1 MQYFFDSKM
10 PKVPS
15 VALLGGKGYN
25 LHWLRSRG
33 FNVPPFFVFTTDG
46 FEKLAKDMGLQL
58 KIDASKPQDE
68 VLRAAKNIR
77 DSLHNAK
84 VPAKVA
90 EDLHSYLAQP
100 AFKGHTFFAVR
111 SSAVD
116 EDSSAHSFAGQME
129 SYLFQKTKE
138 DIERSLLACLASAF
152 GERAIK
158 YRLEKKIPIGAI
170 GAAVVIQAMIK
181 GEKSGV
187 FFTAHPVNGSRQH
200 CLITACYG
208 LGEGIV
214 SGTCNTDEY
223 TVSHIDLSV
232 NVKAT
237 TKDLQVVFDE
247 KKGSG
252 VMETHVPSELQEQP
266 CLKNSEASALAEIGR
281 NIAAALRRPQDIE
294 WTIAGKEIFIL
305 QTRPI
310 TSLPPQK
317 DLDHN
322 QIVWDNSNIQESYC
336 GVTTPLTFSFANK
349 AYKAVYNSTFSVLKV
364 PSRTLEEYQPVF
376 SNLLGLIKGRIYYN
390 INNWYKGLLLLPSFG
405 TNKQDMERMMGLE
418 DPVDFV
424 HDQKLS
430 TVQKLRKLPQLLRS
444 YGTLISKF
452 MVIDPLVQKFEK
464 GFYETYN
471 SVDLG
476 KLQFSHYSEL
486 MSLTQRL
493 YKSFFDNWQAPI
505 INDFLVMMMNGKTIR
520 AMEKHKVPNP
530 AATLNNLLAGEEGI
544 ESTEPTKFLLRICDM
559 IRKDRSLFAE
569 VAVHPNATL
578 IEYLKGRAPDIYTSC
593 LEYIERY
600 GDRCMGELKLES
612 ITLRQDPSFMFAVI
626 KNYLNRDDLTA
637 ESMANKEKAL
647 RSGAEEATFRQI
659 KAGGGGGELKKFQKT
674 LVLLRKALKNR
685 EMMRMERTR
694 MFGLFRS
701 IFLEI
706 GNQLHFY
713 GHLAD
718 PRDIFYLATEELE
731 SMIDGRLVEK
741 NLRSI
746 VKSRKAE
753 YAAFE
758 QEEIDHHFITRGVAY
773 LDNEYEYPYKNELEN
788 AGNGSDLSGTG
799 CYPGIVEGSVRIIM
813 NPNDE
818 LDLRGQILCTVR
830 TDPGWA
836 PLFPTVSGLLIERG
850 STLSHSAVVARELGI
865 PAIVGI
871 PNVTKIL
878 NSGDL
883 VRMNGEQGS
892 VEIIKTAKAAG

>member
-1 MQYFFDSKM
+1 M
-10 PKVPS
+10 PQVPS

-46 FEKLAKDMGLQL
+46 FEQLSKDLGLQF
-58 KIDASKPQDE
+58 KIDSSKSPED
-68 VLRAAKNIR
+68 VLKAAKHIR
-77 DSLHNAK
+77 ESLHNAK
-84 VPAKVA
+84 LPAKVA
-90 EDLHSYLAQP
+90 QDLHSYLAQP
-100 AFKGHTFFAVR
+100 IFKGHQFFAVR

-138 DIERSLLACLASAF
+138 DIEKSLLACLASAF

-158 YRLEKKIPIGAI
+158 YRLEKKIAIGAI
-170 GAAVVIQAMIK
+170 EAAVVIQSMVE

-187 FFTAHPVNGSRQH
+187 FFTAHPVTGSRKH
-200 CLITACYG
+200 GLITACYG

-223 TVSHIDLSV
+223 VVSHDDRSV
-232 NVKAT
+232 EVKPT
-237 TKDLQVVFDE
+237 TKDLQVVFDMQ
-247 KKGSG
+247 KGSG
-252 VMETHVPSELQEQP
+252 VMETHVAKELQELP
-266 CLKNSEASALAEIGR
+266 CLKASEAAALAEIGR

-294 WTIAGKEIFIL
+294 WTISGNEIFIL
-305 QTRPI
+305 QTRPV
-310 TSLPPQK
+310 TSLPPHK
-317 DLDHN
+317 DLPHN
-322 QIVWDNSNIQESYC
+322 EIVWDNSNIQESYC
-336 GVTTPLTFSFANK
+336 GVTTPLTFSYANK
-349 AYKAVYNSTFSVLKV
+349 AYRAVYNSTFTVLRV
-364 PSRTLEEYQPVF
+364 PRHTLEEYQPVF
-376 SNLLGLIKGRIYYN
+376 ANMLGLIKGRIYYN

-424 HDQKLS
+424 HDQKL
-430 TVQKLRKLPQLLRS
+430 TPGQKLKKLPHLLLA
-444 YGTLISKF
+444 YGTLLSKF
-452 MVIDPLVQKFEK
+452 AVIDSLVEKFEK
-464 GFYETYN
+464 RFYQTYR

-476 KLQFSHYSEL
+476 KLQFLHYSEL
-486 MSLTQRL
+486 ISLTHRL
-493 YKSFFDNWQAPI
+493 YKLFFENWQAPI
-505 INDFLVMMMNGKTIR
+505 INDFLVMMMNGKTVR
-520 AMEKHKVPNP
+520 YLEKHKVPNP

-559 IRKDRSLFAE
+559 IRKDRELFRE
-569 VAVHPNATL
+569 VGSQPNVTL
-578 IEYLKGRAPDIYTSC
+578 LEYLKGRSPQIYLSC
-593 LEYIERY
+593 VEYIERY

-612 ITLRQDPSFMFAVI
+612 TTLRQDSSFMFAVI

-637 ESMANKEKAL
+637 ESMASKEKAL
-647 RSGAEEATFRQI
+647 RSNAEETAFGKVR
-659 KAGGGGGELKKFQKT
+659 AGGGSGELKKFQKT
-674 LVLLRKALKNR
+674 LLMLRKALKNR

-713 GHLAD
+713 GHLEEH
-718 PRDIFYLATEELE
+718 RDIFYLTTEELE
-731 SMIDGRLVEK
+731 NMIDGRLVER
-741 NLRSI
+741 NLRNI
-746 VKSRKAE
+746 VKNRKQE
-753 YAAFE
+753 YAQYE
-758 QEEIDHHFITRGVAY
+758 QEEIDHHFITHGVPY
-773 LDNEYEYPYKNELEN
+773 LDNAYEYPYKQKAES
-788 AGNGSDLSGTG
+788 AGNGSDLAGTG
-799 CYPGIVEGSVRIIM
+799 CYPGIVESPVRIIM

-878 NSGDL
+878 NSGDV
-883 VRMNGEQGS
+883 VRMNGEQGTI
-892 VEIIKTAKAAG
+892 EILKANKAAG